1 MSYAFFTPNFCYR
14 LDYFKIVWY
23 YFFEMKIFS
32 TLLKIAN
39 KAGQKTLAEYKQE
52 MLVKQGREQFR
63 RLQEKGLSVPV
74 ALL

>member
-1 MSYAFFTPNFCYR
+1 
-14 LDYFKIVWY
+14 
-23 YFFEMKIFS
+23 MKIFS

-39 KAGQKTLAEYKQE
+39 KAGKKTLADYKQE